1 MAGSA
6 ARPRHRHRHT
16 RPGQSV
22 DIKEFTFQLCNK
34 DRILFA
40 GHYLTS
46 YRPGGAV
53 VVYYSQ
59 DGGASYQVSP
69 STFPGADE
77 ASLTSS
83 NSSHL
88 VLNARMS
95 AERCDVCRH
104 GCTCRGR
111 AFSTDG
117 GLSWSQ
123 LETDP
128 QLPDPICEGRYQLV
142 VG

>member
-1 MAGSA
+1 M
-6 ARPRHRHRHT
+6 
-16 RPGQSV
+16 
-22 DIKEFTFQLCNK
+22 DIKEFTFQLCSK